1 MLWTLQVANATIS
14 SHFKTTITPQYK
26 LLASLNYSH
35 EVEDKMHQHELD
47 IELSSPWYKSG
58 IHGTLAKSSPSRHE
72 IQLSSWWGTQTD
84 VRRVNVN
91 GFYLG
96 DSNKLK
102 VDHQLYITLT
112 GELRGK
118 LVAGLMSSSNFKNQW
133 IKLEV
138 YNKTYLANVT
148 YIKDM

>member
-1 MLWTLQVANATIS
+1 MNFQVANATIS
-14 SHFKTTITPQYK
+14 SHFKTTITPQYE

-35 EVEDKMHQHELD
+35 QLEDEMHEHELD
-47 IELSSPWYKSG
+47 IELNSLWYKIG
-58 IHGTLAKSSPSRHE
+58 IHGTLAESSPSRHK

-84 VRRVNVN
+84 VHRVNIS
-91 GFYLG
+91 GIYSD

-102 VDHQLYITLT
+102 MDHRLYITLA
-112 GELRGK
+112 GVLRGK
-118 LVAGLMSSSNFKNQW
+118 LVAGLTSSSNFKNQW

-148 YIKDM
+148 YIKDT

>member
-1 MLWTLQVANATIS
+1 MLQVANATIS
-14 SHFKTTITPQYK
+14 SHFKTTISPQDK
-26 LLASLNYSH
+26 LLGSFNYSH
-35 EVEDKMHQHELD
+35 KLEDKMLQHELD
-47 IELSSPWYKSG
+47 TELSSPWYKIG
-58 IHGTLAKSSPSRHE
+58 IHGTLAEPSPSRHE

-84 VRRVNVN
+84 VRRVNVS
-91 GFYLG
+91 GFYLD

-118 LVAGLMSSSNFKNQW
+118 LVAGLTSSSNLKNQW